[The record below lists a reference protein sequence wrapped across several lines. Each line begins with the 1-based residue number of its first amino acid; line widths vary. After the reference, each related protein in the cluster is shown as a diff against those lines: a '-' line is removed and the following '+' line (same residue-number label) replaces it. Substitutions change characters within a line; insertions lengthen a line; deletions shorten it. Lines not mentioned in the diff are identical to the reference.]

1 MVSLTLTL
9 TPTLA
14 LAPTLTLTR
23 RAEHVALDVSE
34 GHRLELI
41 FQVVQVTAY
50 PLGLGLG
57 LGLGPGPGLG
67 PGLGLGLG
75 LGLGGVAHL
84 GGVASDEASR
94 VAEDAALDARDAA
107 EVRVAHL
114 G

>member
-1 MVSLTLTL
+1 M
-9 TPTLA
+9 
-14 LAPTLTLTR
+14 
-23 RAEHVALDVSE
+23 
-34 GHRLELI
+34 
-41 FQVVQVTAY
+41 
-50 PLGLGLG
+50 
-57 LGLGPGPGLG
+57 
-67 PGLGLGLG
+67 GLGLG